1 MKPSPPG
8 VECRGLTVQFLD
20 RRSQSTRSVIDD
32 LTLSVDGGDIV
43 ALLGKSGCGKSTL
56 LRSIAGLQK
65 LDSGEVKIG
74 GKTIEEARASL
85 SFVFQEPALL
95 PWRTAL
101 ENVCLPL
108 ELDPAITRLSSREQA
123 MKLLRTV
130 EFLIGDETKFPPQ
143 LSGGM
148 KMRVSLARAL
158 VTQPQLL
165 LLDEPFA
172 ALDDMLRWRL
182 NELLLSEAKREQRT
196 MIFVTHNI
204 AEAVF
209 LSRRIAIMH
218 QGKIA
223 VWIENPLPSP
233 RTSDLRSTT
242 EFAQMY
248 GQVSKQLSEVA
259 AD

>member
-1 MKPSPPG
+1 MKPSPPNI
-8 VECRGLTVQFLD
+8 ECHGLTVRFMD
-20 RRSQSTRSVIDD
+20 RRSQRPRAVIDD
-32 LTLSVDGGDIV
+32 LTFSVNEGDIV

-65 LDSGEVKIG
+65 LDAGDVTIG
-74 GKTIEEARASL
+74 GQSIEAARSIL

-108 ELDPAITRLSSREQA
+108 ELDPNFGREAIREQA

-130 EFLIGDETKFPPQ
+130 EFVIGDETKFPPQ

-158 VTQPQLL
+158 VTQPQVL

-182 NELLLSEAKREQRT
+182 NELLLLEAKRTQRT

-209 LSRRIAIMH
+209 LSQRIAIMH
-218 QGKIA
+218 RGKIA
-223 VWIENPLPSP
+223 AWIENPLPLP
-233 RTSDLRSTT
+233 RTGELRSTT

-248 GQVSKQLSEVA
+248 GQVSKRLSEVA